1 MFYDIKV
8 KQHIYTCIIVFDL
21 SRGGDQCLSGDI

>member
-8 KQHIYTCIIVFDL
+8 KQHIYVIVFDL